1 MHSDLSMSKHQV
13 HYDCIIVGGGPGG
26 LVAALYLGRFRRRVL
41 LVDAGKP
48 RARWIPRIRNL
59 IGYAHGLS
67 GPELLRRL
75 RKQVQLYPH
84 VQFLSGTAQI
94 RRAKK
99 GFLVEVGDQK
109 FSAPNVILATGL
121 KDLQPDL
128 PNIKKLRAKGIL
140 GYCPI
145 CDGYDHAEQ
154 RVALFVKN
162 SRCLKKIKFI
172 SDLCPNLTIIP
183 TQEVVFSP
191 AVLKLARHRKLKIL
205 ERPLRGLDYDDKNK
219 KLEVMVAG
227 RYKPIKFDFAY
238 VVMGV
243 DFDTTATQK
252 LKGLK
257 RVRDGYIQTNSH
269 QETSISGLYAV
280 GDCVNALAQVSVAI
294 GQAALAATRI
304 HNRQIF
310 S

>member
-1 MHSDLSMSKHQV
+1 MSKNQFDF
-13 HYDCIIVGGGPGG
+13 DCIVIGGGPGG
-26 LVAALYLGRFRRRVL
+26 LVSALYLGRFRRKVL
-41 LVDAGKP
+41 VVDAGKP

-59 IGYAHGLS
+59 IGYARGLT
-67 GPELLRRL
+67 GPELLQRL
-75 RKQVQLYPH
+75 REQVELYPH
-84 VQFLSGTAQI
+84 VEFMSGTARV

-99 GFLVEVGDQK
+99 GFHVEVDSK
-109 FSAPNVILATGL
+109 TYLAHNVILATGL
-121 KDLQPDL
+121 KDRDPDL
-128 PNIKKLRAKGIL
+128 PNIKKLRSVGIL

-154 RVALFVKN
+154 KVALFVKN

-172 SDLCPNLTIIP
+172 SDLCPKLTIIP
-183 TQEVVFSP
+183 TQDCEFSP
-191 AVLKLARHRKLKIL
+191 AVLKLAESRRLKIIK
-205 ERPLRGLDYDDKNK
+205 RPLQSLNYDIESK
-219 KLEVMVAG
+219 KLIVNIQG
-227 RYKPIKFDFAY
+227 KDKPLNFEFAY

-243 DFDTTATQK
+243 DFDTTATQH
-252 LKGLK
+252 LKGLR

-269 QETSISGLYAV
+269 QETSIKGLYAV

-304 HNRQIF
+304 HNRLIF